1 MPRMG
6 TTRDRELGMD
16 RPITRRD
23 FLNGVAV
30 GLGGLAISGC
40 GPGEPPLPPDPGFE
54 RIAGYYPP
62 GKTGLRGSHDGSFEA
77 AHRLKDGRLSL
88 DAAVDRRESYD
99 LVVVGGG
106 ISGLAAAHYFRTQA
120 GPSAR
125 ILILD
130 NHDDFG
136 GHAKRNEFV
145 HEGRTFIGYGGTQS
159 IDSPAPYSSTAKAL
173 VSGLGIDVSSY
184 ERVLDGKLYRSLG
197 LSGGTFFDKETFG
210 ADKLVVGTS
219 RNPSKEFLAQSP
231 LPREIQQQIV
241 KLTTEKRDIYPGLS
255 SAEKK
260 AKLARISYTDFV
272 TTEWKLDP
280 RVLGIYQTR
289 TYGLF
294 GFGVDAV
301 PAQDAWALGLP
312 GFQGMN
318 LDPGNGPGQNYDS
331 IRHPDAEEYYFHF
344 PDGNASVARLL
355 VRSLI
360 PAAVPGTT
368 TEDVVTAR
376 VDYAKLDDPAS
387 AARIRL
393 NSTVLHVAH
402 DGDPASARGVT
413 VKYLRGDEIQ
423 SVKGAACVLA
433 CWHHVIPYICPE
445 LPEAQLTALRYAK
458 KVPLVYTNV
467 FVRNWTAFETLKVN
481 NISSPGMWHAS
492 TNLDFPVSLGSYSH
506 SKAPADPVVLHMTKA
521 ACKPGLPGPAQ
532 HVAGRAEL
540 LRTSFETIERGI
552 RDQLGRMLGGGG
564 FDPAGD
570 ILGITVNRW
579 PHGYAYQYSSLW
591 DPFWLEGGEQPC
603 AVARRPH
610 GRIAIANSDA
620 GAYAYTDCAIDHA
633 HRAVQEITAKNT

>member
-1 MPRMG
+1 MG
-6 TTRDRELGMD
+6 DTRDRELGMD
-16 RPITRRD
+16 RPISRRD
-23 FLNGVAV
+23 FIGGVAA
-30 GLGGLAISGC
+30 GIGGAAWLAGC

-54 RIAGYYPP
+54 RAGDYYPP
-62 GKTGLRGSHDGSFEA
+62 AKVGLRGSHDGSFEA
-77 AHRLKDGRLSL
+77 AHRLREGRLSL
-88 DAAVDRRESYD
+88 ERAVDRRETYD

-106 ISGLAAAHYFRTQA
+106 ISGLAAAHYFRAQA

-136 GHAKRNEFV
+136 GHAKRNEFT
-145 HEGRTFIGYGGTQS
+145 HDGRTYIGYGGTQS
-159 IDSPAPYSSTAKAL
+159 IDSPAPYSATAKAL
-173 VSGLGIDVSSY
+173 ITDLGIDVASY
-184 ERVLDGKLYRSLG
+184 QRVLDGNLYRSLG
-197 LSGGTFFDKETFG
+197 LSGATFFDQETFG
-210 ADKLVVGTS
+210 ADKLVAGTS
-219 RNPSKEFLAQSP
+219 RNPTKEFLAQSP
-231 LPREIQQQIV
+231 LPAKVQAQILRLV
-241 KLTTEKRDIYPGLS
+241 NEKRDVMPGLS

-260 AKLARISYTDFV
+260 ARLARMSYTDFV
-272 TTEWKLDP
+272 TQTWGLDP
-280 RVLGIYQTR
+280 AVVGIYQTR

-318 LDPGNGPGQNYDS
+318 LEPGNGPGQNYDS

-355 VRSLI
+355 VRRLV
-360 PAAVPGTT
+360 PAAVPGAT
-368 TEDVVTAR
+368 TEDLVTAR

-387 AARIRL
+387 PVRIRL

-402 DGDPASARGVT
+402 DGDPAAARGVT
-413 VKYLRGDEIQ
+413 VKYQRGDTLQ
-423 SVKGAACVLA
+423 SVTGAACVLA

-445 LPEAQLTALRYAK
+445 LPDAQLTALRYAK

-467 FVRNWTAFETLKVN
+467 LVRQWTALEKLKVN

-492 TNLDFPVSLGSYSH
+492 TNLDFPVSLGKYVH
-506 SKAPADPVVLHMTKA
+506 SKTPAEPVVLHMTKA
-521 ACKPGLPGPAQ
+521 ACKPGLSGPAQ

-540 LRTSFETIERGI
+540 LKTSFETIERGI

-603 AVARRPH
+603 AVARKPH

-633 HRAVQEITAKNT
+633 HRAVQELTAKTT